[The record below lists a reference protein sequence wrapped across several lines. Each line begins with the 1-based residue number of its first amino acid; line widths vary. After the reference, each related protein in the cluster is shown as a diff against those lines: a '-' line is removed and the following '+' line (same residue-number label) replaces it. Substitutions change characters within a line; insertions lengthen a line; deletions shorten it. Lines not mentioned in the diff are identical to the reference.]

1 MIVKRFTYRSSH
13 CDVLETADRQFQN
26 GCRMKKMVARSIFA
40 PIPHLLS
47 RQKWQPYGGF
57 LLSAIHVLQCLT
69 NCSLGTD
76 GGVEWLIKCAYD
88 WRDIRL
94 HQDTFPRKA
103 LEDIWEMT
111 ELWEVYRRESC
122 PQTLCRWLQD
132 GKKYLQEIKTPEVE
146 LKAQERDG
154 FKTLFCRAYGF
165 EPVMIRMA
173 WKKDGRDWQAHTFR
187 GIVAPNVDGT
197 YYFWISVRVG
207 PEEEGCYVCRV
218 EHASLAEPL
227 ERTWEESA
235 SVRQR
240 FGTIVSLV
248 VIAILSLVTTIYCKC
263 FRQEKQT
270 CPQSPVALSQ
280 ELLDPRETLL
290 GGETQGAQE
299 DREGRPGDHQFCALC
314 GKRYLSSIKKDR
326 RGFSDKDFCSCP
338 PVTLV
343 EILSK

>member
-1 MIVKRFTYRSSH
+1 MEFLPWGVLFLLATSAPLLGINPGRSSH
-13 CDVLETADRQFQN
+13 SLLHTYMKESDQSLFILSTCLDGKRITRYDNKKHSVEVVLPRVQAFLQN
-26 GCRMKKMVARSIFA
+26 DSK
-40 PIPHLLS
+40 
-47 RQKWQPYGGF
+47 
-57 LLSAIHVLQCLT
+57 T
-69 NCSLGTD
+69 N
-76 GGVEWLIKCAYD
+76 
-88 WRDIRL
+88 
-94 HQDTFPRKA
+94 
-103 LEDIWEMT
+103 
-111 ELWEVYRRESC
+111 RREIDHAKDAEEYFGLALYHLNKLYNQSS
-122 PQTLCRWLQD
+122 
-132 GKKYLQEIKTPEVE
+132 ETPEVE